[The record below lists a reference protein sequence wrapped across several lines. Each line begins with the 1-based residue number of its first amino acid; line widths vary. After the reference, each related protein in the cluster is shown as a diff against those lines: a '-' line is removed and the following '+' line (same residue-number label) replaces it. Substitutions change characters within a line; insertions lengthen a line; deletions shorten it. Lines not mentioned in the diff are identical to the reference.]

1 MNKQTPPPQQNNRPK
16 SNAQINPPQSQK
28 GVPVPNLQALPQAQ
42 QQTTSTNPGGLSKRN
57 SIIRKLSQRKVSK
70 FQSEEANKPNWKVLS
85 TGLEMLINEEQVKKI
100 WSFDKPKI
108 VISEILNDLL
118 KRLDVQKNF
127 ESMELNI
134 IAEFHLYNII
144 YAKQTLFLDDYK
156 TAIFLNLMW
165 TLLIND
171 NPDYKILH
179 RRYTQA
185 TINSLNQLNTK
196 NVQQIDN
203 TNTLGQVSKNVQ
215 QIPQSSQQKII
226 TLQNIQDN
234 YKTIQSD
241 VENFK
246 KWIIKH
252 STSEIPNSM
261 NIFDAQQIQ
270 MIVRFAQNSYFSN
283 FSLYNYCLNNKNKN
297 DEIEIQLFVD
307 KPLDIPPLSDALYMG
322 QPKIEIPEDE
332 EDDHH
337 SKQRQKQK
345 KVSYTES
352 RQREASSQF
361 DKLSNKNSIQG
372 ESIQNIDSENQRKLE
387 EDEEAEECNPFNDQ
401 EGFKNN
407 QNGFSDE
414 QKRSSQSKRSIKRI
428 DSEEQEIRNIVNN
441 KLKSIEEQFQQTIQ
455 KRQEELDKQFDEIVN
470 PKKKK

>member
-1 MNKQTPPPQQNNRPK
+1 MKKQTPPPQPNNRPK
-16 SNAQINPPQSQK
+16 SNAQINPPLPQK
-28 GVPVPNLQALPQAQ
+28 GVPIPNLQALPQAQ
-42 QQTTSTNPGGLSKRN
+42 QQTTSTNPGSLSKRN
-57 SIIRKLSQRKVSK
+57 SIIRRLSQRKVSK
-70 FQSEEANKPNWKVLS
+70 FQSEEANKPNWKALS

-100 WSFDKPKI
+100 WCFDKPKI
-108 VISEILNDLL
+108 VISEILHDLL

-185 TINSLNQLNTK
+185 TMNSLNELNTK
-196 NVQQIDN
+196 NVDN
-203 TNTLGQVSKNVQ
+203 TNTLAQVTKNAQ
-215 QIPQSSQQKII
+215 QNPQSSQQKIG
-226 TLQNIQDN
+226 TLQNIKDN

-241 VENFK
+241 LENFK

-252 STSEIPNSM
+252 STNEIPNSIK
-261 NIFDAQQIQ
+261 IFDAQQIQ
-270 MIVRFAQNSYFSN
+270 MIVQFAQNSYFSN

-332 EDDHH
+332 EDDHQ
-337 SKQRQKQK
+337 SKQRQKNK

-361 DKLSNKNSIQG
+361 DKLSNKNSLQG
-372 ESIQNIDSENQRKLE
+372 ESIQKIDSENQRIKLGE
-387 EDEEAEECNPFNDQ
+387 EDEEEDNQFEDQ
-401 EGFKNN
+401 EGLESNE
-407 QNGFSDE
+407 NGFSDE
-414 QKRSSQSKRSIKRI
+414 QKHSSQSKRSIKRI
-428 DSEEQEIRNIVNN
+428 SSEEQEIRNIVNN